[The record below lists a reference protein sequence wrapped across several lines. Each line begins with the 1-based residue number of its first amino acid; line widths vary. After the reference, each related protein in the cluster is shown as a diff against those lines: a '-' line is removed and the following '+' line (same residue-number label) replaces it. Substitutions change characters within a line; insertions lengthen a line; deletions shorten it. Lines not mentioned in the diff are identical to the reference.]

1 MKIHEYMKNPAGKG
15 AVIPGKDMFIQNFDY
30 RFQVLSKDKDFEL
43 NIYTQGQD
51 VFYHILVPS
60 ESPYRENKYDVI
72 IKFKPSG
79 LGNKIDGSY
88 KQYDIEFFSN
98 SPAFAYTYAYV
109 AKLNGLLIMDLADKY
124 DEKIL
129 TYPPTSRNP
138 GLLFNYEKSIY
149 FACKFLLSDSQFL
162 LKSYVKSHSK
172 KLTKKILKEIKTL
185 SKVEEEYKKE
195 NKMKEERELRELKK
209 NMEKK
214 EPVKSIGKKETKTSV
229 NKVKKITPNKK
240 KANNITPIKKKKKL

>member
-1 MKIHEYMKNPAGKG
+1 MKNPAGKG

-60 ESPYRENKYDVI
+60 ENPYRENKYDVI

-240 KANNITPIKKKKKL
+240 KANNITPI

>member
-1 MKIHEYMKNPAGKG
+1 MKNPAGKG

-149 FACKFLLSDSQFL
+149 FACQFLLSDSQFL

>member
-1 MKIHEYMKNPAGKG
+1 MKNPAGKG

-30 RFQVLSKDKDFEL
+30 RYQVLSKEKEFEM
-43 NIYTQGQD
+43 NIYTQGEN

-60 ESPYRENKYDVI
+60 EGEYRENKYDVI
-72 IKFKPSG
+72 IKFKPEG
-79 LGNKIDGSY
+79 LGSKLDKSY
-88 KQYDIEFFSN
+88 KQYNIEFFSN

-109 AKLNGLLIMDLADKY
+109 AKLNELLINELYGKY

-129 TYPPTSRNP
+129 NYPPTSRNP

-149 FACKFLLSDSQFL
+149 FACKFILSDNQYL
-162 LKSYVKSHSK
+162 LKSYVKSHGT
-172 KLTKKILKEIKTL
+172 KLTKKIIKEIKTL
-185 SKVEEEYKKE
+185 SQVEEEYQRE
-195 NKMKEERELRELKK
+195 SKMKDERKSEELKK
-209 NMEKK
+209 NVER
-214 EPVKSIGKKETKTSV
+214 EDPVKSIGKKETKSNV